1 MKSSLSVTMLS
12 LLLLSLGCAGR
23 QPQPIMISSAG
34 ATGYA
39 LDYPQRL
46 SAETNM
52 LVADRQKA
60 SELSQGLGTRAN
72 ELKAGAD
79 PGLVLL
85 IVQQADEVGHS
96 EGFAVA
102 NDEGR
107 GLHSFWDEER
117 GPITARV
124 NGAAQKQLTE
134 AKCTQADVSGAIGYA
149 LKDGVDKQLEK
160 WLRAH
165 NEAQRTIERHKG
177 SLGSANVSA
186 VQKLADDIALASY
199 LVNIA
204 LVLERNRI
212 SRLLSERSDIE
223 STLSNE
229 IDWERAFQA
238 ESHSAV
244 DKKASQERMAALQKS
259 RAAVPAAATSAEAA
273 RKDLDLQINDARK
286 RYQSGLEALENE
298 LRAQQARAKR

>member
-1 MKSSLSVTMLS
+1 MKSSLPVTACS
-12 LLLLSLGCAGR
+12 LFLLTLGCAGK

-39 LDYPQRL
+39 LDYPERL
-46 SAETNM
+46 TAETNM
-52 LVADRQKA
+52 LVADKQKA
-60 SELSQGLGTRAN
+60 TELSQTLGARTG

-79 PGLVLL
+79 PALLLV
-85 IVQQADEVGHS
+85 IVRQADEVGRG
-96 EGFAVA
+96 EAFAAA
-102 NDEGR
+102 NDEAR

-134 AKCTQADVSGAIGYA
+134 AKCTEADVSGPIAYA

-177 SLGSANVSA
+177 ELGAANVSA

-199 LVNIA
+199 FVNIA

-212 SRLLSERSDIE
+212 DRLLSERSDVD

-238 ESHSAV
+238 ENHSAT
-244 DKKASQERMAALQKS
+244 DKKASQERMAALEKS
-259 RAAVPAAATSAEAA
+259 RAAVPAAAASAEAA
-273 RKDLDLQINDARK
+273 RKDLDLQIKSARES
-286 RYQSGLEALENE
+286 YQSGLQALENE
-298 LRAQQARAKR
+298 LEAQQARAKR